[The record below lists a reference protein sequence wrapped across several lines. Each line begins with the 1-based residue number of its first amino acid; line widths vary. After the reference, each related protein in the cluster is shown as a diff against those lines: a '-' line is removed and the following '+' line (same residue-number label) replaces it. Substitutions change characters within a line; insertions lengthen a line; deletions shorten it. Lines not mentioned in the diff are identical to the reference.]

1 MPTSGSQPHL
11 KWKKK
16 KKIYVVTKQG
26 NGGIKNP
33 AKSCQWALSQKAA
46 AKRFTH
52 CCTLD
57 ATSGLA
63 DRTSGAGV
71 AGQERL
77 TGQLNKCISVPS
89 IAEVLTLI
97 QHMNSTFNIQYMVF
111 KNTMYHKT

>member
-16 KKIYVVTKQG
+16 QTYVVTKRG

-52 CCTLD
+52 CHTLD

-71 AGQERL
+71 AGQQRL
-77 TGQLNKCISVPS
+77 TGQLNVRISVPS

-97 QHMNSTFNIQYMVF
+97 QERL